1 MEKLGSGSNKR
12 QKQTQL
18 INGCMVK
25 ADDGRGWLMDPTA
38 PVLTQ
43 VRERKDKSFKTDQAI
58 ALPRT
63 LMMAKCGGRTEFEE
77 ALRCGEI
84 EQVDDGSNEVAFY
97 AFRQYVVG
105 KTTERSN
112 TRSVSRPM
120 AASASDVEALEGKM
134 DQLGWSF
141 DYVGGGSTPKALMD
155 AEMSDMAA
163 QKLREAQDGL
173 AKVGCQHK
181 NTRTHRVEQWAMTV
195 AMANAPGLMGNG
207 NWRSQ

>member
-12 QKQTQL
+12 GKQTQL

-25 ADDGRGWLMDPTA
+25 AGDGRGWLMDPTA

-97 AFRQYVVG
+97 ALRQYVVG
-105 KTTERSN
+105 KTTSRIN
-112 TRSVSRPM
+112 TRSVSEEILVKR
-120 AASASDVEALEGKM
+120 
-134 DQLGWSF
+134 LGAV
-141 DYVGGGSTPKALMD
+141 Y
-155 AEMSDMAA
+155 
-163 QKLREAQDGL
+163 
-173 AKVGCQHK
+173 
-181 NTRTHRVEQWAMTV
+181 
-195 AMANAPGLMGNG
+195 
-207 NWRSQ
+207 